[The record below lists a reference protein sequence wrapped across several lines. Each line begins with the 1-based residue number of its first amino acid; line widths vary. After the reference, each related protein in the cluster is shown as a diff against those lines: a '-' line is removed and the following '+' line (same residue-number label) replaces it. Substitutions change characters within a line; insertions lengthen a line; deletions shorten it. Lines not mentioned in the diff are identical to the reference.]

1 MKSFLNQLIEDS
13 KNRKIKIFFDMD
25 GVCAEEIC
33 DPYDAILVRNKEEG
47 FYFKKRPIKTVIKAM
62 KKLSKQRNIELYI
75 ISSCDYE
82 NQAEQKRR
90 WLKIHVPFID
100 INNAYFVVWE
110 NTKCKESERPLQ
122 KAMIMERLN
131 RDFDG
136 DAYLIEDRHSTI
148 IATNNYFGKPI
159 AFDMTRF
166 IP

>member
-1 MKSFLNQLIEDS
+1 MNTFLKQLITDS

-33 DPYDAILVRNKEEG
+33 DPYDAELVKNNEED
-47 FYFKKRPIKTVIKAM
+47 FYFKKRPIKTIIKVM
-62 KKLSKQRNIELYI
+62 RKLNKQPNIEVCVL
-75 ISSCDYE
+75 SSCDYE
-82 NQAEQKRR
+82 NQAEQKRS
-90 WLKIHVPFID
+90 WLKIHIPFID
-100 INNAYFVVWE
+100 INKAYFVVWE
-110 NTKCKESERPLQ
+110 NVNCKEDERPVQ
-122 KAMIMERLN
+122 KAKVMERVN

-136 DAYLIEDRHSTI
+136 DTYLIEDRHSTI